1 MSALRFSDHSINWF
15 QSYLPNR
22 SFRAIVQGKYSCMAK
37 VVCGASRISGILGP
51 LLFLLHVNDMK
62 QAVDC
67 NLLLYADDLVY
78 QDKDVEEIEKSLNK
92 NFQMFVIGL

>member
-1 MSALRFSDHSINWF
+1 MG
-15 QSYLPNR
+15 P
-22 SFRAIVQGKYSCMAK
+22 QGS
-37 VVCGASRISGILGP
+37 ILGP

-62 QAVDC
+62 QAVAC

>member
-1 MSALRFSDHSINWF
+1 MG
-15 QSYLPNR
+15 P
-22 SFRAIVQGKYSCMAK
+22 QGS
-37 VVCGASRISGILGP
+37 ILGP

>member
-1 MSALRFSDHSINWF
+1 MG
-15 QSYLPNR
+15 P
-22 SFRAIVQGKYSCMAK
+22 QGS
-37 VVCGASRISGILGP
+37 ILGP
-51 LLFLLHVNDMK
+51 LLFLLQVNDMK

-92 NFQMFVIGL
+92 NFQMLVIGL